1 MSILLEV
8 FLVVLLSLAIGYG
21 FILNRSI
28 VALRR
33 DQKSLDKLATKFAE
47 ATIRAEH
54 GITKLKSTTD
64 GASQSLDKAV
74 DSAGMVRDD
83 LEFLIDR
90 GSKLADILETDIRQ
104 TEKQQISPGGQ
115 LKSKPNVDTVSSSRN
130 EHESQAERE
139 LLRALQAVR

>member
-1 MSILLEV
+1 MSILLDV

-47 ATIRAEH
+47 ATIRAEQ

-74 DSAGMVRDD
+74 ASAGLVRDD
-83 LEFLIDR
+83 LNFLIDR
-90 GSKLADILETDIRQ
+90 GSKLADALELDIRQ
-104 TEKQQISPGGQ
+104 TERQQISPGVS
-115 LKSKPNVDTVSSSRN
+115 LESKPNVGAGSAMRN
-130 EHESQAERE
+130 ENETQAERE
-139 LLRALQAVR
+139 LLKALQAVR

>member
-1 MSILLEV
+1 MSILLDV

-47 ATIRAEH
+47 ATIRAEQ

-74 DSAGMVRDD
+74 ASAGLVRDD
-83 LEFLIDR
+83 LKFLIDR
-90 GSKLADILETDIRQ
+90 GSKLADALELDIRQ
-104 TEKQQISPGGQ
+104 TERQHISPGVS
-115 LKSKPNVDTVSSSRN
+115 LESKPNVGAGSAMRN
-130 EHESQAERE
+130 ENETQAERE

>member
-1 MSILLEV
+1 MLDV

-47 ATIRAEH
+47 ATIRAEQ

-74 DSAGMVRDD
+74 ASAGLVRDD
-83 LEFLIDR
+83 LKFLIDR
-90 GSKLADILETDIRQ
+90 GSKLADALELDIRQ
-104 TEKQQISPGGQ
+104 TERQQISPGVS
-115 LKSKPNVDTVSSSRN
+115 LESKPNVGAGSAMRN
-130 EHESQAERE
+130 ENETQAERE

>member
-1 MSILLEV
+1 MSILLDV

-47 ATIRAEH
+47 ATIRAEQ

-74 DSAGMVRDD
+74 ASAGLVRDD
-83 LEFLIDR
+83 LKFLIDR
-90 GSKLADILETDIRQ
+90 GSKLAD
-104 TEKQQISPGGQ
+104 
-115 LKSKPNVDTVSSSRN
+115 
-130 EHESQAERE
+130 A
-139 LLRALQAVR
+139 LLS

>member
-1 MSILLEV
+1 MSILLDV

-54 GITKLKSTTD
+54 GIAKLKSTTD

-74 DSAGMVRDD
+74 DSAGLVRDD

-104 TEKQQISPGGQ
+104 TEKQQISPGVS
-115 LKSKPNVDTVSSSRN
+115 LESKPNVDTVSSSRK